1 MQPMD
6 PAQLRQTLEQ
16 LHSSCSTASPVLHV
30 VQNLVQL
37 AQLDGPLR
45 LIGPPSQVPIDL
57 TTFGQHLQALSHQLT
72 MLHDPKLLGDYLQSR
87 HFKRSKYELFI
98 L

>member
-1 MQPMD
+1 M
-6 PAQLRQTLEQ
+6 
-16 LHSSCSTASPVLHV
+16 
-30 VQNLVQL
+30 
-37 AQLDGPLR
+37 
-45 LIGPPSQVPIDL
+45 
-57 TTFGQHLQALSHQLT
+57 FGQHLQALSHQLT